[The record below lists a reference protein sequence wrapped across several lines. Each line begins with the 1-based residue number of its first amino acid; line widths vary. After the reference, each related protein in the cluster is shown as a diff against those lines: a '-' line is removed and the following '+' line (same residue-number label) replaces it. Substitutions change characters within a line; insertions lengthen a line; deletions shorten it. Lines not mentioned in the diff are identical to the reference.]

1 MTTDVFMVGRTGVEG
16 GYLTAGVASRGVR
29 VGAVGGRAWL
39 FLAGLTG
46 SSCSSS
52 PRASPNISPARARS
66 VPRSR
71 TLGGRLWCGYLGTGG
86 LLLLATR
93 IKWTENDRDR
103 IVLTIGLIVPIA

>member
-1 MTTDVFMVGRTGVEG
+1 
-16 GYLTAGVASRGVR
+16 
-29 VGAVGGRAWL
+29 
-39 FLAGLTG
+39 
-46 SSCSSS
+46 
-52 PRASPNISPARARS
+52 

-103 IVLTIGLIVPIA
+103 IVLTIGLIVPIAAVGFVSQITLPLDLLVDLALALFPRRLWASAVVPSSDGVNLIQTGRLGRDD